1 MTTAVLGILFVVTL
15 LIYVVRRRARMRT
28 EEADNF

>member
-15 LIYVVRRRARMRT
+15 VIYVLRRRARMRT
-28 EEADNF
+28 DEADNF